1 MLFKRPPSIGFS
13 GGGLL
18 YTYLYYQLISRIKI
32 YHPSHALTCFNIR
45 NHEPMRSLLNIILK
59 LSLAILATSGAMA
72 QLPELS
78 SPLTISGS
86 PTTTKFFGGASSDNG
101 ASFASSFN
109 YDQKIDI
116 DVKIQVENGQLNTM
130 GNLYVFIGWNNQYFM
145 RVESGGYEI
154 WDLTLANLKAAFPA
168 VTLQTS
174 HTINIADNVAFGP
187 AGVFDTTLGIYLAY
201 DSMAQEGEIYYSGSP
216 LSVTI
221 NPPLTTLGGCAKP
234 FYSDFPIP
242 VSSDGTHRYYN
253 FSWQSDPVF
262 CANFYGSVPAD
273 LKDKIRRTLSFAKGK
288 LGLLAPINSFFVN
301 LEMPDKAGYIADVC
315 DTWPYRSYDVEDKQF
330 KKIPRALCIQNA
342 APVNLENARGGGGAS
357 EAGFHNGGG
366 SEVSIN
372 GYFQFNQWQQ
382 EGEFSTEEAAK
393 KFYGD
398 DVAKV
403 GVHEFFHAHQQML
416 MWYFEE
422 KKEFGIP
429 ISLME
434 DFASYQNE
442 QYEHDKVL
450 YTPHWIEE
458 GSAEFAAY
466 LLMLQYDSTFN
477 ARDLFLLQLDNAR
490 DRISAGK
497 LVNDTVSLKDYEY
510 QVREELVQSEDN
522 PSGVARTPRGKF
534 DMGLW
539 AMVYLWHKDP
549 NNLQGIMVDYF
560 KNWGEQENLHPR
572 EGWKYSFQETFNIS
586 IEDFYTE
593 FDAFMAK
600 PRAEQVSILKTN
612 EEFIAATFSPATP

>member
-1 MLFKRPPSIGFS
+1 MRASFNGFKCGELVYSIFN
-13 GGGLL
+13 
-18 YTYLYYQLISRIKI
+18 YQLIYIIKI
-32 YHPSHALTCFNIR
+32 YHPSRALTCFNIR

-130 GNLYVFIGWNNQYFM
+130 GNLYVFIRWNNQYFI

-174 HTINIADNVAFGP
+174 HTINIVDDVAFGP

-201 DSMAQEGEIYYSGSP
+201 DSMTQEGEIYYSGSP

-221 NPPLTTLGGCAKP
+221 NPPLTTLEGCAKP

-301 LEMPDKAGYIADVC
+301 LEMADKAGYIADVC

-372 GYFQFNQWQQ
+372 GYFQFDQWQQ

-497 LVNDTVSLKDYEY
+497 VVNDTVSLKDYEY

-612 EEFIAATFSPATP
+612 EEFIAATFFPAKR

>member
-1 MLFKRPPSIGFS
+1 
-13 GGGLL
+13 
-18 YTYLYYQLISRIKI
+18 
-32 YHPSHALTCFNIR
+32 
-45 NHEPMRSLLNIILK
+45 MRSLLNIILK
-59 LSLAILATSGAMA
+59 LVLTILITSSAMA
-72 QLPELS
+72 QLPQLG
-78 SPLTISGS
+78 SPSTISGS
-86 PTTTKFFGGASSDNG
+86 STPAKFFGGASSDNG
-101 ASFASSFN
+101 ESFASSFN

-116 DVKIQVENGQLNTM
+116 DVEIQVDSGQLNTM
-130 GNLYVFIGWNNQYFM
+130 GNLYVIILWNDQYFI
-145 RVESGGYEI
+145 RVESGGYEA
-154 WDLTLANLKAAFPA
+154 WDLALANLKAALPA

-174 HTINIADNVAFGP
+174 HTINIINDVALGP
-187 AGVFDTTLGIYLAY
+187 IGVSETPLRFFLAY
-201 DSMAQEGEIYYSGSP
+201 DSTAEEGEIFYSGAP

-221 NPPLTTLGGCAKP
+221 KPPLTALEGCAKP
-234 FYSDFPIP
+234 FYSVFPIP
-242 VSSDGTHRYYN
+242 ASSDETHRYYN
-253 FSWQSDPVF
+253 FLWQSNPIF
-262 CANFYGSVPAD
+262 CANFYGTVPVD
-273 LKDKIRRTLSFAKGK
+273 LKDKIRETLSFSKGK
-288 LGLLAPINSFFVN
+288 LGLLAPFNGFFVN
-301 LEMPDKAGYIADVC
+301 LELTDKAGYISDVC
-315 DTWPYRSYDVEDKQF
+315 DAGPQRVYNAEDEKF
-330 KKIPRALCIQNA
+330 ETIPRALCIQNSD
-342 APVNLENARGGGGAS
+342 PVNLENTRGGGGAG
-357 EAGFHNGGG
+357 EQGFHNGGA

-372 GYFQFNQWQQ
+372 GYFQFDQWRQ

-403 GVHEFFHAHQQML
+403 VVHEFFHAHQQML

-466 LLMLQYDSTFN
+466 LLMLQYDPKFN
-477 ARDLFLLQLDNAR
+477 ARDLFLVQLDAAR

-522 PSGVARTPRGKF
+522 PSGVARTPRGKY

-572 EGWKYSFQETFNIS
+572 EGWKYSFQETFKIS

-612 EEFIAATFSPATP
+612 DEFIAATFFPAKR

>member
-1 MLFKRPPSIGFS
+1 
-13 GGGLL
+13 L
-18 YTYLYYQLISRIKI
+18 YTYSYYQLISRIKI

-45 NHEPMRSLLNIILK
+45 NHEPMRSLPNIILK
-59 LSLAILATSGAMA
+59 LSLTILATSGAMA

-78 SPLTISGS
+78 SPSTISGS
-86 PTTTKFFGGASSDNG
+86 PTTAKFFGGASVDNG

-130 GNLYVFIGWNNQYFM
+130 GNLYVFILWNNQYFM

-154 WDLTLANLKAAFPA
+154 WDLTLTNLKAAFPA

-174 HTINIADNVAFGP
+174 HTINIFDDVAFGP

-201 DSMAQEGEIYYSGSP
+201 DSMTQEGEIYYSGSS

-221 NPPLTTLGGCAKP
+221 NRPLTTLEGCAKS

-301 LEMPDKAGYIADVC
+301 LEMADKAGYIADVC
-315 DTWPYRSYDVEDKQF
+315 DTWPLRNYDVEDKQF
-330 KKIPRALCIQNA
+330 KKIPRALCIQEA
-342 APVNLENARGGGGAS
+342 APVNLENARGGGGAG

-372 GYFQFNQWQQ
+372 GYFQFDQWQQ

-434 DFASYQNE
+434 DFASYLNE
-442 QYEHDKVL
+442 QHEHDKVL

-466 LLMLQYDSTFN
+466 LLMLQYDPTFN

-522 PSGVARTPRGKF
+522 PSGAARTPRGKY

-586 IEDFYTE
+586 IEDFYIE

-612 EEFIAATFSPATP
+612 EEFIAATFFPAKR

>member
-1 MLFKRPPSIGFS
+1 ME

-45 NHEPMRSLLNIILK
+45 NHEPMRSLLNITLK
-59 LSLAILATSGAMA
+59 LSLTILAASGAMA

-78 SPLTISGS
+78 SPSTISGS
-86 PTTTKFFGGASSDNG
+86 PTTAKFFGGASGDNG

-130 GNLYVFIGWNNQYFM
+130 GNLYVFILWNNQYFI

-168 VTLQTS
+168 VTLQAS
-174 HTINIADNVAFGP
+174 HTINIADDVAFGP

-273 LKDKIRRTLSFAKGK
+273 LKDKIRRTLSFAKVK

-301 LEMPDKAGYIADVC
+301 LEMADKAGYIADVC

-372 GYFQFNQWQQ
+372 GYFQFVQWQQ

-477 ARDLFLLQLDNAR
+477 ARDLFLLQLDNTR

-497 LVNDTVSLKDYEY
+497 VVNDTVSLKDYEY

-612 EEFIAATFSPATP
+612 EEFIAATFPPAKR

>member
-1 MLFKRPPSIGFS
+1 M
-13 GGGLL
+13 GGLL

-45 NHEPMRSLLNIILK
+45 NHEPMRSLLNITLK
-59 LSLAILATSGAMA
+59 LSLTILAASGAMA

-78 SPLTISGS
+78 SPSTISGF
-86 PTTTKFFGGASSDNG
+86 PTTAKFFGGASGDNG

-130 GNLYVFIGWNNQYFM
+130 GNLYVFIRWNNQYFI

-301 LEMPDKAGYIADVC
+301 LEMADKAGYIADVC

-372 GYFQFNQWQQ
+372 GYFQFDQWQQ

-442 QYEHDKVL
+442 QYEHDKIL

-497 LVNDTVSLKDYEY
+497 VVNDTVSLKDYEY

-534 DMGLW
+534 DMGMW
-539 AMVYLWHKDP
+539 AMVYLWHTDP

-593 FDAFMAK
+593 FDAFMVK

-612 EEFIAATFSPATP
+612 EEFIAATFSRQSVNLTGA

>member
-1 MLFKRPPSIGFS
+1 
-13 GGGLL
+13 
-18 YTYLYYQLISRIKI
+18 
-32 YHPSHALTCFNIR
+32 
-45 NHEPMRSLLNIILK
+45 MRSLLNIILK

-86 PTTTKFFGGASSDNG
+86 PTTAKFFGGASSDNG

-130 GNLYVFIGWNNQYFM
+130 GNLYVFILWNNQYFI

-168 VTLQTS
+168 VTLQAS
-174 HTINIADNVAFGP
+174 HTINIADDVAFGP

-201 DSMAQEGEIYYSGSP
+201 DSMTQEGEIYYSGSP

-221 NPPLTTLGGCAKP
+221 NPPLTSLKGCAKP

-301 LEMPDKAGYIADVC
+301 LEMADKAGYIADVC

-497 LVNDTVSLKDYEY
+497 VVNDTVSLKDYEY

-534 DMGLW
+534 DMGMW

-612 EEFIAATFSPATP
+612 EEFIAATFFPAKR

>member
-1 MLFKRPPSIGFS
+1 
-13 GGGLL
+13 
-18 YTYLYYQLISRIKI
+18 
-32 YHPSHALTCFNIR
+32 
-45 NHEPMRSLLNIILK
+45 MRSLLNIILK

-86 PTTTKFFGGASSDNG
+86 PTTAKFFGGASSDNG

-130 GNLYVFIGWNNQYFM
+130 GNLYVFILWNNQYFI

-168 VTLQTS
+168 VTLQAS
-174 HTINIADNVAFGP
+174 HTINIADDVAFGP

-221 NPPLTTLGGCAKP
+221 NPPLTSLKGCAKP

-301 LEMPDKAGYIADVC
+301 LEMADKAGYIADVC

-372 GYFQFNQWQQ
+372 GYFQFDQWQQ

-497 LVNDTVSLKDYEY
+497 VVNDTVSLKDYEY

-612 EEFIAATFSPATP
+612 EEFIAATFFPAKR

>member
-1 MLFKRPPSIGFS
+1 
-13 GGGLL
+13 
-18 YTYLYYQLISRIKI
+18 
-32 YHPSHALTCFNIR
+32 
-45 NHEPMRSLLNIILK
+45 
-59 LSLAILATSGAMA
+59 MA
-72 QLPELS
+72 
-78 SPLTISGS
+78 
-86 PTTTKFFGGASSDNG
+86 
-101 ASFASSFN
+101 
-109 YDQKIDI
+109 
-116 DVKIQVENGQLNTM
+116 
-130 GNLYVFIGWNNQYFM
+130 
-145 RVESGGYEI
+145 
-154 WDLTLANLKAAFPA
+154 
-168 VTLQTS
+168 
-174 HTINIADNVAFGP
+174 
-187 AGVFDTTLGIYLAY
+187 
-201 DSMAQEGEIYYSGSP
+201 
-216 LSVTI
+216 
-221 NPPLTTLGGCAKP
+221 
-234 FYSDFPIP
+234 
-242 VSSDGTHRYYN
+242 
-253 FSWQSDPVF
+253 
-262 CANFYGSVPAD
+262 
-273 LKDKIRRTLSFAKGK
+273 
-288 LGLLAPINSFFVN
+288 
-301 LEMPDKAGYIADVC
+301 DKAGYIADVC

-372 GYFQFNQWQQ
+372 GYFQFDQWQQ

-497 LVNDTVSLKDYEY
+497 VVNDTVSLKDYEY

-534 DMGLW
+534 DMGIW

-572 EGWKYSFQETFNIS
+572 EGWKYSFQKTFNIS

-600 PRAEQVSILKTN
+600 PLAEQVLILKTN
-612 EEFIAATFSPATP
+612 EEFRAATFSPAKR

>member
-1 MLFKRPPSIGFS
+1 V
-13 GGGLL
+13 
-18 YTYLYYQLISRIKI
+18 KI
-32 YHPSHALTCFNIR
+32 
-45 NHEPMRSLLNIILK
+45 LLNIILK
-59 LSLAILATSGAMA
+59 LALTSFISAIAINATA

-78 SPLTISGS
+78 LPSSISGAS
-86 PTTTKFFGGASSDNG
+86 TTAKFFGGASSDNG
-101 ASFASSFN
+101 ASFASSFD

-116 DVKIQVENGQLNTM
+116 DVKIQVESGQLNTM
-130 GNLYVFIGWNNQYFM
+130 GNLYVFILWNNQYFI

-174 HTINIADNVAFGP
+174 HAINIVDDVAFGP
-187 AGVFDTTLGIYLAY
+187 AGVSDTTLGIYLAY
-201 DSMAQEGEIYYSGSP
+201 DSMAEKGEIYYSGAP

-221 NPPLTTLGGCAKP
+221 NPPLTALEGCAKP
-234 FYSDFPIP
+234 VYSDFPIP
-242 VSSDGTHRYYN
+242 VSSDSNHRYYD
-253 FSWQSDPVF
+253 FSWKNNPIF
-262 CANFYGSVPAD
+262 CANFYGSVPAE

-288 LGLLAPINSFFVN
+288 LGLLAPFNGFFVN
-301 LEMPDKAGYIADVC
+301 LEMADKASYISDVC
-315 DTWPYRSYDVEDKQF
+315 DTWPARVYDVEDKQF
-330 KKIPRALCIQNA
+330 KKISRALCIQNA
-342 APVNLENARGGGGAS
+342 APVNLENARGGGGAGQ
-357 EAGFHNGGG
+357 EAFHNGGG

-372 GYFQFNQWQQ
+372 SYFEFNQWQQ
-382 EGEFSTEEAAK
+382 HAEYSTEEAAK

-422 KKEFGIP
+422 KKQFGIP

-434 DFASYQNE
+434 DFPSYMNE

-466 LLMLQYDSTFN
+466 LLMQQYDATFG

-510 QVREELVQSEDN
+510 QTREELVQSDNN
-522 PSGVARTPRGKF
+522 PSGVARTIRGKF
-534 DMGLW
+534 DMGIW

-572 EGWKYSFQETFNIS
+572 EGWKYSFQETFSIS

-600 PRAEQVSILKTN
+600 PRAEQVLILKTN
-612 EEFIAATFSPATP
+612 EEFIAATFSPAKR

>member
-1 MLFKRPPSIGFS
+1 MRDRYFFLKPINKTKLRHRPQIATH
-13 GGGLL
+13 LDNR
-18 YTYLYYQLISRIKI
+18 ISESVK
-32 YHPSHALTCFNIR
+32 N
-45 NHEPMRSLLNIILK
+45 LLNIMLK
-59 LSLAILATSGAMA
+59 LALTVFISAIAISATA
-72 QLPELS
+72 QLPELGSPS
-78 SPLTISGS
+78 SISGAS
-86 PTTTKFFGGASSDNG
+86 TTARFFGGASSDNG
-101 ASFASSFN
+101 ASYASSFD

-116 DVKIQVENGQLNTM
+116 DVKIRIESGQLNTM
-130 GNLYVFIGWNNQYFM
+130 GNLYVFILWNNQYFI

-154 WDLTLANLKAAFPA
+154 WDVTLANLKAAFPA
-168 VTLQTS
+168 VTLQAS
-174 HTINIADNVAFGP
+174 HTINIVDDVAFGP
-187 AGVFDTTLGIYLAY
+187 AGVSDTTLGIYLAY
-201 DSMAQEGEIYYSGSP
+201 DSVAEEGEIYYSGAP

-221 NPPLTTLGGCAKP
+221 NPPLTALEGCAKP

-242 VSSDGTHRYYN
+242 VSSDNVHRYYN
-253 FSWQSDPVF
+253 FSWQGDPIF

-273 LKDKIRRTLSFAKGK
+273 LKDKIRRALSFAKGK
-288 LGLLAPINSFFVN
+288 LGLLAPFNGFFVN
-301 LEMPDKAGYIADVC
+301 LEMSDKAGYIADVC
-315 DTWPYRSYDVEDKQF
+315 DTWPLRNYDVEDKQF

-342 APVNLENARGGGGAS
+342 DPVNLENARGGGGAG
-357 EAGFHNGGG
+357 EQGFHNGGG

-372 GYFQFNQWQQ
+372 TYFEFDQWSN
-382 EGEFSTEEAAK
+382 GGFSSEEAAK
-393 KFYGD
+393 KYFSD
-398 DVAKV
+398 DVTKV
-403 GVHEFFHAHQQML
+403 GIHEFFHAHQQML

-434 DFASYQNE
+434 DIASYMNE
-442 QYEHDKVL
+442 QYEHDKVI
-450 YTPHWIEE
+450 YMPHWMEE

-466 LLMLQYDSTFN
+466 LLMLQYDATFN

-510 QVREELVQSEDN
+510 QTREELLQSENN
-522 PSGVARTPRGKF
+522 PSGVARTIRGKF
-534 DMGLW
+534 DMGMW

-549 NNLQGIMVDYF
+549 NNLQGIMVDCF

-612 EEFIAATFSPATP
+612 EEFRAATFSPAKR

>member
-1 MLFKRPPSIGFS
+1 
-13 GGGLL
+13 
-18 YTYLYYQLISRIKI
+18 
-32 YHPSHALTCFNIR
+32 
-45 NHEPMRSLLNIILK
+45 MRSLLNIILK
-59 LSLAILATSGAMA
+59 LSLTILATSGAMA

-78 SPLTISGS
+78 SPSTISGF
-86 PTTTKFFGGASSDNG
+86 PTTAKFFGGASGDNG

-130 GNLYVFIGWNNQYFM
+130 GNLYVFIRWNNQYFI

-174 HTINIADNVAFGP
+174 HTINIVDDVAFGP

-201 DSMAQEGEIYYSGSP
+201 DSMTQEGEIYYSGSP

-221 NPPLTTLGGCAKP
+221 NPPLTTLEGCAKP

-242 VSSDGTHRYYN
+242 TSSDGTHRYYN

-301 LEMPDKAGYIADVC
+301 LEMADKAGYIADVC

-372 GYFQFNQWQQ
+372 GYFQFDQWQQ

-497 LVNDTVSLKDYEY
+497 VVNDTVSLKDYEY

-534 DMGLW
+534 DMGMW

-612 EEFIAATFSPATP
+612 EEFMAATFSPAKR

>member
-1 MLFKRPPSIGFS
+1 M
-13 GGGLL
+13 GGLL

-59 LSLAILATSGAMA
+59 LYLTILAASGAMA

-78 SPLTISGS
+78 SPSTISGS
-86 PTTTKFFGGASSDNG
+86 PTTAKFFGGASSDNG

-130 GNLYVFIGWNNQYFM
+130 GNLYVFIRWNNQYFI

-168 VTLQTS
+168 VTLQAS
-174 HTINIADNVAFGP
+174 HTINIADDVAFGP

-201 DSMAQEGEIYYSGSP
+201 DSMTQEGEIYYSGSP

-221 NPPLTTLGGCAKP
+221 NPPLTTLKGCAKP

-242 VSSDGTHRYYN
+242 VSFDGSHRYYN

-288 LGLLAPINSFFVN
+288 LGLLAPINNFFVN
-301 LEMPDKAGYIADVC
+301 LEMADKAGYIADVC

-372 GYFQFNQWQQ
+372 GYFQFDQWQQ

-477 ARDLFLLQLDNAR
+477 ARDLFFLQLDNAR

-497 LVNDTVSLKDYEY
+497 VVNDTVSLKDYEY

-534 DMGLW
+534 DMGMW

-612 EEFIAATFSPATP
+612 EEFIAATFFPAKR